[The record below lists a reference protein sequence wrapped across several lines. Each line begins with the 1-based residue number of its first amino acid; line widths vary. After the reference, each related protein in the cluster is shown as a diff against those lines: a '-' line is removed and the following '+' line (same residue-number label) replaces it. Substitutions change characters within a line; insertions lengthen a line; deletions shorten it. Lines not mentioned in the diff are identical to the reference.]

1 MNNTHRKQIQLIIN
15 ALQDNLNH
23 LEDLKQEEEESFDN
37 LPESLQESERGEAME
52 NAISNLDDAVT
63 YLGEVIDYLES
74 AME

>member
-1 MNNTHRKQIQLIIN
+1 MNNTRRKQIQLIIN

-23 LEDLKQEEEESFDN
+23 LEDLKQEEEEAFDN
-37 LPESLQESERGEAME
+37 LPESLQASERGEAME
-52 NAISNLDDAVT
+52 NTIGKLDDAFA

>member
-1 MNNTHRKQIQLIIN
+1 MNNTRRKQIQLIIN

-63 YLGEVIDYLES
+63 YLGEVIDYLKS

>member
-1 MNNTHRKQIQLIIN
+1 MNNTRRKQIQLIIN

>member
-1 MNNTHRKQIQLIIN
+1 MNNTRRKQIQLIIN

-52 NAISNLDDAVT
+52 NAISNLDDAIL

>member
-1 MNNTHRKQIQLIIN
+1 MNKTRRRKIQLIIN

-23 LEDLKQEEEESFDN
+23 LEDLKQEEEESFNN

>member
-1 MNNTHRKQIQLIIN
+1 MNNTRRKQIQLIIN
-15 ALQDNLNH
+15 AL
-23 LEDLKQEEEESFDN
+23 QEEEESFDN

>member
-1 MNNTHRKQIQLIIN
+1 MNKTSRRKIQLIIN

-23 LEDLKQEEEESFDN
+23 LEDLKQEEEESFNN